1 MQLWV
6 SAAGCFL
13 GVSRVIG
20 TLRLV
25 GGRGVGGLHNTSNE
39 DLIWP
44 V

>member
-25 GGRGVGGLHNTSNE
+25 GGEGGRG
-39 DLIWP
+39 P
-44 V
+44 